1 MQTPDGSAV
10 TVERLWP
17 SGWTWAVVVLLAAFC
32 GAVVLRF
39 STTGALVAFLV
50 SAAAMAG
57 ALVAV
62 TPTVGVVGDEF
73 VAGRA
78 RVPVALLG
86 PATAL
91 DAEGMRH
98 AIGVGL
104 DARSYLCV
112 RGWIRPG
119 LKVALFD
126 PADPTPSWIVSSR
139 HPQRLAAALEAAG
152 GATRGRAGESAR

>member
-1 MQTPDGSAV
+1 VQTPDGSAA

-17 SGWTWAVVVLLAAFC
+17 SVWTWLAVVLVAAFC
-32 GAVVLRF
+32 GVVALRF
-39 STTGALVAFLV
+39 SPAGGLVAFGAATAAMAVALVA
-50 SAAAMAG
+50 S
-57 ALVAV
+57 

-86 PATAL
+86 SATAL

-119 LKVALFD
+119 LQVALLD

-139 HPQRLAAALEAAG
+139 HPQRLVAALEAAG
-152 GATRGRAGESAR
+152 GATRGRAGEPAR